1 VNEFLRKICLE
12 ALPRN
17 EARVRRIL
25 QLSTNKMVE
34 TTKDKIGEIGKV
46 LTENFSLI
54 EARQIDTL
62 FPQFYLKKLIELETL
77 LKDLYGIH
85 GKAIAIGLAA
95 SYLIEEITN
104 SPEFEEKVE
113 ADKAEKDGE

>member
-1 VNEFLRKICLE
+1 MAK
-12 ALPRN
+12 
-17 EARVRRIL
+17 
-25 QLSTNKMVE
+25 

-46 LTENFSLI
+46 LTDNFSLI

-62 FPQFYLKKLIELETL
+62 FPQFYLKKMIELETL

-85 GKAIAIGLAA
+85 GKAVALTLAV
-95 SYLIEEITN
+95 SYMIEEISN
-104 SPEFEEKVE
+104 SKEFEEKGE